1 MLQCVTDYGFQFVYV
16 SFIEFKWQLETHTK
30 GRWLGWNTR
39 CKAISLFCVL
49 QYPSCVCA
57 DGKNVVNCVK
67 QTEIHH
73 RSAMKILLNTHIKRG
88 IEAIQ
93 KSFFNEISND
103 SAANIEASWEEH
115 WEMSFEWENHRMC
128 KHLPNESI
136 SKHDVDFEIAPNSFS
151 LSPCSFFCKMW
162 FSFVDCGK
170 TTWEFATQFCKMIS
184 VGLRQLAFSW
194 KDQKSRSGMFSLEIA
209 ALIGCWFF
217 IRWIIHW
224 FSLDLLI
231 KSTKLRYHS
240 QNFEVEWFRHYPNWA
255 LSSHKYPKT
264 NLRKLQTIK

>member
-16 SFIEFKWQLETHTK
+16 SFIEFEWQLETHTK

-151 LSPCSFFCKMW
+151 LSLSVLLFLQNVIFVCWLWKNNMGICYSILQNDFRRTSTVGVFMERPEKQIGHVFTRNCSSHWLLVFHPLNYTLILPRFAYKINKIAV
-162 FSFVDCGK
+162 SFTKFWSG
-170 TTWEFATQFCKMIS
+170 MIS
-184 VGLRQLAFSW
+184 TLPQL
-194 KDQKSRSGMFSLEIA
+194 G
-209 ALIGCWFF
+209 
-217 IRWIIHW
+217 
-224 FSLDLLI
+224 
-231 KSTKLRYHS
+231 S
-240 QNFEVEWFRHYPNWA
+240 Q
-255 LSSHKYPKT
+255 LS
-264 NLRKLQTIK
+264 